1 VLVGVI
7 GVTTAASF
15 GFWASRVVSGL
26 DRVPGL
32 DAALTPESGGAMNV
46 LLVGSD
52 SRAGADPNDPD
63 FGSMGSEG
71 DTGGRRSDT
80 IMVLRVDRSGGQTLL
95 LSLPRDLYVDIA
107 GTDRTRRINA
117 AFNDGPEVLVRTV
130 QENFAIPIHHYVE
143 IDFQGFKRVV
153 DAMGGVTICVPT
165 PVRDS
170 ATGIAIEVPGCHLL
184 DGTQSLAYARSRK
197 LESEI
202 DGEWV
207 VDGRSD
213 IGRIERQQAFLRAA
227 ASRAA
232 AEATNPLVLS
242 EIVDAIATSTL
253 VDPGLDRGDMGV
265 LAAAG
270 RAMSSGSL
278 ETFTFPGDPETIG
291 EAAVLVPLM
300 DQAEA
305 EFLTRFR

>member
-1 VLVGVI
+1 VA
-7 GVTTAASF
+7 GVTVGSL
-15 GFWASRVVSGL
+15 GWWANGVAGDL
-26 DRVPGL
+26 AKVPEL
-32 DAALTPESGGAMNV
+32 ETVLTPESGGAVNY

-52 SRAGADPNDPD
+52 SRAGADPDDPD
-63 FGSMGSEG
+63 FGSMGAEG
-71 DTGGRRSDT
+71 DVGGRRSDT
-80 IMVLRVDRSGGQTLL
+80 IMVLRVDRAAGSALL

-117 AFNDGPEVLVRTV
+117 AFNEGPGVLVQTV
-130 QENFAIPIHHYVE
+130 QQNFDIPIHHYVE

-153 DAMGGVTICVPT
+153 DAMGGVEICVDHPI
-165 PVRDS
+165 RDS

-207 VDGRSD
+207 VDGRAD

-227 ASRAA
+227 ADRAA
-232 AEATNPLVLS
+232 GEATNPLVLS
-242 EIVDAIATSTL
+242 DVIGALTSSTSVDG
-253 VDPGLDRGDMGV
+253 GL
-265 LAAAG
+265 G
-270 RAMSSGSL
+270 RAQLVTLASGAQALAGGGL

-291 EAAVLVPLM
+291 GADVLVPLR

-305 EFLTRFR
+305 DFLPRFR

>member
-1 VLVGVI
+1 
-7 GVTTAASF
+7 
-15 GFWASRVVSGL
+15 
-26 DRVPGL
+26 
-32 DAALTPESGGAMNV
+32 
-46 LLVGSD
+46 
-52 SRAGADPNDPD
+52 
-63 FGSMGSEG
+63 
-71 DTGGRRSDT
+71 
-80 IMVLRVDRSGGQTLL
+80 VDRHCC
-95 LSLPRDLYVDIA
+95 
-107 GTDRTRRINA
+107 INA
-117 AFNDGPEVLVRTV
+117 AFNEGPAVLVQTV
-130 QENFAIPIHHYVE
+130 QQNFGIPIHHYIE

-165 PVRDS
+165 PVRDA

-213 IGRIERQQAFLRAA
+213 IGRIERQQQFLRAA
-227 ASRAA
+227 ASRGAS
-232 AEATNPLVLS
+232 EATNPLVLA
-242 EIVDAIATSTL
+242 EIIDAITASML
-253 VDPGLDRGDMGV
+253 VDPELGRSEMGA
-265 LAAAG
+265 LALAG
-270 RAMSSGSL
+270 RAFSGGSV

-300 DQAEA
+300 EQAEA